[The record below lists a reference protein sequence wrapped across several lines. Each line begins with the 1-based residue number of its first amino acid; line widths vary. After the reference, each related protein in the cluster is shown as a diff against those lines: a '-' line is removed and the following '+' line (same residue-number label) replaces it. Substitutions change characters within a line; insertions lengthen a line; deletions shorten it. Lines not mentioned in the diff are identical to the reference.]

1 MVGMVIRVKD
11 LNSKI
16 EARDRQIAKL
26 EAALL
31 EKRRELASEVM
42 AHEKTISS
50 LERAMAALRGEKAAH
65 EKTLL
70 RLAMERRVRTDL

>member
-11 LNSKI
+11 LNTKI

-31 EKRRELASEVM
+31 EKRRELALEVM
-42 AHEKTISS
+42 AHEKT
-50 LERAMAALRGEKAAH
+50 LAALRLATERLVRAAP
-65 EKTLL
+65 
-70 RLAMERRVRTDL
+70 

>member
-11 LNSKI
+11 LNTKI

-31 EKRRELASEVM
+31 EKRRELALEVM
-42 AHEKTISS
+42 AHEKTREA
-50 LERAMAALRGEKAAH
+50 LKRANQERD
-65 EKTLL
+65 
-70 RLAMERRVRTDL
+70 RLIFGGTP

>member
-31 EKRRELASEVM
+31 EKRRELALEVM
-42 AHEKTISS
+42 AHEKT
-50 LERAMAALRGEKAAH
+50 LEALKRANQERD
-65 EKTLL
+65 
-70 RLAMERRVRTDL
+70 RLIFGGTP

>member
-11 LNSKI
+11 LNTKI

-31 EKRRELASEVM
+31 EKRRELALEVM
-42 AHEKTISS
+42 AHEKTREA
-50 LERAMAALRGEKAAH
+50 LKRANQERDR
-65 EKTLL
+65 LL
-70 RLAMERRVRTDL
+70 FGGTP

>member
-26 EAALL
+26 EAQLL
-31 EKRRELASEVM
+31 EKRRELALEVM
-42 AHEKTISS
+42 AHEKT
-50 LERAMAALRGEKAAH
+50 LEALKRANQERD
-65 EKTLL
+65 
-70 RLAMERRVRTDL
+70 RLIFGGTP

>member
-1 MVGMVIRVKD
+1 MVGMVIRVKE

-31 EKRRELASEVM
+31 EKRRELALEVM
-42 AHEKTISS
+42 AHEKT
-50 LERAMAALRGEKAAH
+50 LEALKRANQERD
-65 EKTLL
+65 
-70 RLAMERRVRTDL
+70 RLIFGGTP

>member
-26 EAALL
+26 EAQLL
-31 EKRRELASEVM
+31 EKRRELALEVM
-42 AHEKTISS
+42 AHEKT
-50 LERAMAALRGEKAAH
+50 LEALKRANQERDR
-65 EKTLL
+65 LL
-70 RLAMERRVRTDL
+70 FGGTP